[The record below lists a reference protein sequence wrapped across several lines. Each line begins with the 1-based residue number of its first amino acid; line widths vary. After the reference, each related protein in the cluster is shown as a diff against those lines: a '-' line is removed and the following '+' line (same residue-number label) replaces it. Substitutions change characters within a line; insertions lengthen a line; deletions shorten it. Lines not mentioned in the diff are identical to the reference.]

1 MSDAEEKNDK
11 RPGEEEDLP
20 TASFSGSVAIKGLP
34 VEVMENPKAR
44 SRFSREARLLASVNH
59 PNVVMIHEVL
69 EEAGGVG
76 DIAPVNTWFDG
87 GYLWI

>member
-1 MSDAEEKNDK
+1 MI
-11 RPGEEEDLP
+11 
-20 TASFSGSVAIKGLP
+20 SGRVRK
-34 VEVMENPKAR
+34 NPKAR

-59 PNVVMIHEVL
+59 PNIATIHEVL
-69 EEAGGVG
+69 EEAEGVG

>member
-11 RPGEEEDLP
+11 GAGEEGDLP
-20 TASFSGSVAIKGLP
+20 TASFSGSVAIRSLP
-34 VEVMENPKAR
+34 VEVIENPM
-44 SRFSREARLLASVNH
+44 ASVNH
-59 PNVVMIHEVL
+59 PNVATIHEVL
-69 EEAGGVG
+69 EEAEGVG